1 MEPLMKMYMF
11 QHWLEDTN
19 EQVELFKHHG
29 YLIGSFTN
37 PEAVKQMLG
46 GNTYTASDED
56 FDEVS
61 KKVAEA
67 IKNQGETEKKI
78 ESNRKRRRKR
88 AK

>member
-1 MEPLMKMYMF
+1 MYMF